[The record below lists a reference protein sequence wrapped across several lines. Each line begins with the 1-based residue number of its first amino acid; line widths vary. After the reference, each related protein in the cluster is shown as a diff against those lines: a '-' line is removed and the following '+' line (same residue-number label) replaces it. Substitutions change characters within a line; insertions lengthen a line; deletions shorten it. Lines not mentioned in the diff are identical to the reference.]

1 MFAVY
6 DCGFVARCTLEDCDA
21 SRIRVDKIYDLI
33 SESKYGIHDISRV
46 TLDHV
51 HRLPRFNMPLEL
63 GLWLGAKRF
72 GSKRDKQKRALV
84 LDKLPHRYQIFCSD
98 IAGQDATFHRNDT
111 AIVIR
116 RIRDWLRNSP
126 DYKNV
131 AFPGADTLVADAPSG
146 ASGETVSWRSSAW
159 SRRSALRCASSDGAD
174 RPPPPRHPVNA
185 GSSRNAAVPRPSG
198 SVGHRRKQ
206 CVRTVMSWERPR

>member
-1 MFAVY
+1 MFTIF
-6 DCGFVARCTLEDCDA
+6 DCGFQARCALEDDDA
-21 SRIRVDKIYDLI
+21 SRVRVDKIYDLI

-46 TLDHV
+46 TLDHF

-72 GSKRDKQKRALV
+72 GSKRDKQKRALI
-84 LDKLPHRYQIFCSD
+84 LDKLPYRYQIFCSD

-131 AFPGADTLVADAPSG
+131 AFPGADTLVDRYLRFRAQLPALCRDQG
-146 ASGETVSWRSSAW
+146 LNLRSLEFNEYARLVAGW
-159 SRRSALRCASSDGAD
+159 LI
-174 RPPPPRHPVNA
+174 VN
-185 GSSRNAAVPRPSG
+185 P
-198 SVGHRRKQ
+198 Q
-206 CVRTVMSWERPR
+206 

>member
-1 MFAVY
+1 MVAYKYSVFLNVPFDRAYRPLLEAAVFAIY
-6 DCGFVARCTLEDCDA
+6 DCGFVARCALEDGDA
-21 SRIRVDKIYDLI
+21 STIRMDKIYDLM

-98 IAGQDATFHRNDT
+98 IAGQDATSHSNDSIT
-111 AIVIR
+111 VIC
-116 RIRDWLRNSP
+116 RIRDWFRNSP
-126 DYKNV
+126 DYKNA
-131 AFPGADTLVADAPSG
+131 AFPSADILVNRYLKFRAQLPALCRVR
-146 ASGETVSWRSSAW
+146 ELNLRSLEFNDYARLVVGW
-159 SRRSALRCASSDGAD
+159 LI
-174 RPPPPRHPVNA
+174 VN
-185 GSSRNAAVPRPSG
+185 P
-198 SVGHRRKQ
+198 K
-206 CVRTVMSWERPR
+206 